1 MEEIT
6 PGRVRRGLRLARAHW
21 GAFCLG
27 AAISI
32 NEGAPRIPDT
42 VSFGVLTEWH
52 AAGKLGLQQLAMTIT
67 ETEHPLWLGAPD
79 DPARYMPGIHTPFGG
94 AEHHAT

>member
-6 PGRVRRGLRLARAHW
+6 PGRVRRGLRLASARW

-32 NEGAPRIPDT
+32 NEGVPRIPDA

-52 AAGKLGLQQLAMTIT
+52 AAGKLGLQQLAMTIM

-79 DPARYMPGIHTPFGG
+79 DPVRYTPGIHKPFGG
-94 AEHHAT
+94 AERHAT